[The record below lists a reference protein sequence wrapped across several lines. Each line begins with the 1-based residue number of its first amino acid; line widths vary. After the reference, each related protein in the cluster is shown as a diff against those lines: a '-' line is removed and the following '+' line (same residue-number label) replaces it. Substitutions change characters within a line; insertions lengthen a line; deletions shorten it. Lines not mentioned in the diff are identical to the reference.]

1 MSKNNPMNPEYR
13 AMNAAIHLSVGAV
26 WVLTQDVDVN
36 PEIHQRGDGFLDHH
50 LFRPRCS
57 AFVQEYSKTCLCC
70 YVFVLFCI
78 MYISPRK
85 IKDAPGTQR
94 FRP

>member
-1 MSKNNPMNPEYR
+1 MNPEYR

-36 PEIHQRGDGFLDHH
+36 PEIHQRGDGFLDRH

-57 AFVQEYSKTCLCC
+57 AFFQKFTKTCFFDMFSSQACKNN
-70 YVFVLFCI
+70 
-78 MYISPRK
+78 RK
-85 IKDAPGTQR
+85 TEK
-94 FRP
+94 

>member
-1 MSKNNPMNPEYR
+1 MNPEYR

-36 PEIHQRGDGFLDHH
+36 PEIHQRGDGCLDHH

-57 AFVQEYSKTCLCC
+57 AFFQKYTKTCVLL
-70 YVFVLFCI
+70 YVFI
-78 MYISPRK
+78 PSM
-85 IKDAPGTQR
+85 
-94 FRP
+94 

>member
-1 MSKNNPMNPEYR
+1 MNPEYR

-57 AFVQEYSKTCLCC
+57 AFFQKYAKTSVLLCFHPKH
-70 YVFVLFCI
+70 VKTTEKPRNNPKP
-78 MYISPRK
+78 SPQK
-85 IKDAPGTQR
+85 NL
-94 FRP
+94 